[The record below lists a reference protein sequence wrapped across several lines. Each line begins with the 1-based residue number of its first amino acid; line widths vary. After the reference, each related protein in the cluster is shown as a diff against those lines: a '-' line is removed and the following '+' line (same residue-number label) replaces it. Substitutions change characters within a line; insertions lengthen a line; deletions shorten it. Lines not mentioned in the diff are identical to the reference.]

1 MGDIRLQIGERTQ
14 QFNHILNL
22 QDERQIREVRQYF
35 EAFLNEIEDLS
46 LFEEY

>member
-1 MGDIRLQIGERTQ
+1 MQ
-14 QFNHILNL
+14 QSHYILNL
-22 QDERQIREVRQYF
+22 QDPRQIREAQQHF